1 MSVYVMADL
10 HLCTD
15 NESKS
20 MEVFGNRWKDY
31 KNRIQTN
38 WNKLVAEDDT
48 VIIPGDISW
57 ALTLQDAISDL
68 RFIDSLNGK
77 KIIMKGNHDF
87 WWSSV
92 TKMNTLFSEL
102 SIDSISVLNNNALEV
117 GDYIITGSRGWFIDP
132 SVQTKNVNADFE
144 KVNNRE
150 LIRLKIGLDAA
161 LKMREETKKEIIAF
175 FHFPPVW
182 GEFKN
187 EGIISLLNEYE
198 IKSCY
203 FGHIHGNYTASG
215 SFEVNG
221 IQMHLISADY
231 LNFIPRHI

>member
-1 MSVYVMADL
+1 MSVYVIADL

-20 MEVFGNRWKDY
+20 MEIFGNRWKDY
-31 KNRIQTN
+31 KNRIHTN

-57 ALTLQDAISDL
+57 ALTLQDAVSDL
-68 RFIDSLNGK
+68 KFLDSLNGK
-77 KIIMKGNHDF
+77 KVIMKGNHDF

-92 TKMNTLFSEL
+92 TKMNALFSEL
-102 SIDSISVLNNNALEV
+102 GISSISILNNNAIEIE
-117 GDYIITGSRGWFIDP
+117 DYIITGSRGWFVDS
-132 SVQTKNVNADFE
+132 SVQTKNVNADFN

-150 LIRLKIGLDAA
+150 LIRLKIGLEAA
-161 LKMREETKKEIIAF
+161 RKMREETNKEIIAF
-175 FHFPPVW
+175 FHFPPLW

-187 EGIISLLNEYE
+187 EGIINLLNEYE
-198 IKSCY
+198 ISRCY
-203 FGHIHGNYTASG
+203 FGHIHGNYSVSG
-215 SFEVNG
+215 SFDVSG

-231 LNFIPRHI
+231 RNFIPLHI

>member
-1 MSVYVMADL
+1 MSVYVIADL

-15 NESKS
+15 NESKT

-68 RFIDSLNGK
+68 RFLHSLNGK
-77 KIIMKGNHDF
+77 KVIMKGNHDF

-92 TKMNTLFSEL
+92 TKMNALFTEL
-102 SIDSISVLNNNALEV
+102 GIDSISILNNNALEV
-117 GDYIITGSRGWFIDP
+117 EDYIITGSRGWFVDS
-132 SVQTKNVNADFE
+132 SVQTKNVNADFD

-150 LIRLKIGLDAA
+150 LIRLKIGLEAA
-161 LKMREETKKEIIAF
+161 RKMKDETNKEIIAF
-175 FHFPPVW
+175 FHFPPLW

-187 EGIISLLNEYE
+187 EGIINLLNEYE
-198 IKSCY
+198 IKRCY
-203 FGHIHGNYTASG
+203 FGHIHGNYTVSG
-215 SFEVNG
+215 SFDVNG

-231 LNFIPRHI
+231 INFIPRYI

>member
-68 RFIDSLNGK
+68 QFIDSLNGK

-102 SIDSISVLNNNALEV
+102 SIDSIRILNNNALEV

-203 FGHIHGNYTASG
+203 FGHIHGNYTVSG